1 MTGRVPTKPWS
12 QANGRL
18 VSSCSSQPDSGLTRK
33 MNFTIPDICDD
44 FPSELQ
50 VLDPLF
56 TNFGGKEKFW
66 GEIVTVKCFEDN
78 SLVKSNLAGD
88 GAGKVMVVDG
98 GGSLRCALLGDMLA
112 AMAAENGW
120 QGLVIYVCIRDVEIV
135 ETIDL
140 GVCALNCYPVKSE
153 KRNVGQLNVP
163 VSFAG
168 VSFEPG
174 RFLYADKNGI
184 VVARSRLELDG

>member
-1 MTGRVPTKPWS
+1 
-12 QANGRL
+12 
-18 VSSCSSQPDSGLTRK
+18 
-33 MNFTIPDICDD
+33 MNFTIPDICDECPAD
-44 FPSELQ
+44 LQ

-88 GAGKVMVVDG
+88 GTGKVMVVDG

-112 AMAAENGW
+112 AMAVENGW
-120 QGLVIYVCIRDVEIV
+120 QGLVINGCVRDVEIL
-135 ETIDL
+135 ESIDL

-168 VSFEPG
+168 VGFEPG

-184 VVARSRLELDG
+184 IVARSRLELGS

>member
-1 MTGRVPTKPWS
+1 
-12 QANGRL
+12 
-18 VSSCSSQPDSGLTRK
+18 
-33 MNFTIPDICDD
+33 MNFTVPDLCDEYPAD
-44 FPSELQ
+44 LQ

-88 GAGKVMVVDG
+88 GTGKVMVVDG

-112 AMAAENGW
+112 AMAVENGW
-120 QGLVIYVCIRDVEIV
+120 QGLVINGCVRDVEII
-135 ETIDL
+135 ESIDL

-168 VSFEPG
+168 VRFEPG
-174 RFLYADKNGI
+174 RLLYADKNGI
-184 VVARSRLELDG
+184 LVARSRLELGS